1 MAGEEQQ
8 EHGCWND
15 DIAQWYITEY
25 GDHPFNRMTAEKASP
40 GKGDWILDIGCGSGS
55 ALRAAGE
62 LVSEGVL
69 VGVDPSPAM
78 VQAATD
84 QSKGQPFET
93 RLKFITAPA
102 EDLPLPE
109 SWFDQAWAINSMHHW
124 SDMPRGL
131 AEIAHIL
138 KPEGRFILVEE
149 IFEEEGRGLD
159 LRHIQGILRQAGFE
173 ITLTDQIEAP
183 DSEAVYIEA
192 TYHGQKS

>member
-8 EHGCWND
+8 EHGRWND

-55 ALRAAGE
+55 ALRAAGG
-62 LVSEGVL
+62 LFTDGVL

-78 VQAATD
+78 IKAAMA
-84 QSKGQPFET
+84 QSKGQPFES

-124 SDMPRGL
+124 SDMHRGL

-149 IFEEEGRGLD
+149 IFEEKGRGLSLPD
-159 LRHIQGILRQAGFE
+159 IKEILSQAGFE
-173 ITLTDQIEAP
+173 IILTDQIEAP
-183 DSEAVYIEA
+183 DSVALYIEA
-192 TYHGQKS
+192 SYHGRKS